1 MCDHW
6 HALII
11 DDYKT
16 IMPIPWRKKMGLRY
30 GYVPAF
36 IQQLGLIG
44 VIEETGLKELMKLV
58 YSFLSLA
65 DLHFNF
71 SNAVIQD
78 SLPVLSRPNLV
89 LQLTNGYETVYA
101 GYRNDLK
108 ENIRKAESESLMYAD
123 GSIDEAISL
132 YQKLYSS
139 RIQHVKPSDYQNF
152 RLLCESLQ
160 RSHQCFVKKA
170 TDKSGNT
177 LATGLF
183 LNDSK
188 RVYNIMNTTLPEG
201 RTKEANHFLLN
212 KVIKEF
218 CGQNLLF
225 DFEGSALPGVKHF
238 YDSFGA
244 VGQPYFSY
252 HFNGLPWLL
261 RPFKR

>member
-1 MCDHW
+1 MCDNW
-6 HALII
+6 HGLII
-11 DDYKT
+11 GDYQT
-16 IMPIPWRKKMGLRY
+16 VMPVPWRRKLGFRY

-36 IQQLGLIG
+36 IQQLGLVGDTKKMIFPD
-44 VIEETGLKELMKLV
+44 LMKEV

-71 SNAVIQD
+71 SNTIIQD

-89 LQLTNGYETVYA
+89 LQLADAYQSIYA

-108 ENIRKAESESLMYAD
+108 ENIRKAEAENLIYAD
-123 GSIDEAISL
+123 GSINEAISL

-139 RIQHVKPSDYQNF
+139 RIEQVKQFDYLRF

-160 RSHQCFVKKA
+160 NNHQCFVRKA
-170 TDKSGNT
+170 ADINGNT

-183 LNDSK
+183 LKDSK
-188 RVYNIMNTTLPEG
+188 RVYNIMNTTLPAG
-201 RTKEANHFLLN
+201 RAKEANHFLLN

-218 CGQNLLF
+218 CGQDLLF

-244 VGQPYFSY
+244 VDQPYFYY

-261 RPFKR
+261 RSFKR